1 MPRGGKRIGA
11 GRPKGSTITKTA
23 ALVGKLTEDGITPLE
38 FILNVMRDESQP
50 PAVRLN
56 CAIAAAPYVHP
67 RLANIQQTVRN
78 ERDVLGQ
85 IFLQIKAEQGSSVQL
100 YPPDTVPAS
109 RHLENGIVG
118 H

>member
-1 MPRGGKRIGA
+1 MPKGGKRVGA

-23 ALVGKLTEDGITPLE
+23 ALLGRLAKDGITPLE
-38 FILNVMRDESQP
+38 FILTTMRNENQP

-67 RLANIQQTVRN
+67 RLANIQQIVN
-78 ERDVLGQ
+78 NNSEVLGRL
-85 IFLQIKAEQGSSVQL
+85 FSQIKAEQTPARQL
-100 YPPDTVPAS
+100 
-109 RHLENGIVG
+109 LEI